1 MPQNLSISKIKKN
14 LTLAISIYL
23 LFISVNSKIPTT
35 DQTHISTTPSPVS
48 TSASALV
55 QAGVSEQNQ
64 GFEAVVQNVVD
75 GDTIKILFASS
86 TLTTIR
92 LIGIDTP
99 ETVDPRKPVQC
110 FGKEASAKT
119 KELLLGKKVRIE
131 LDSTQGTKDKYGR
144 TLAYVYL
151 ESDASVKDEL
161 FFNKYMIEKGY
172 AHEYTYDMPYKY
184 QAEFKLAERAAREA
198 GLGLWAPGVC
208 VSRRISK

>member
-1 MPQNLSISKIKKN
+1 MPQNITISKIKKI

-23 LFISVNSKIPTT
+23 LFISVNSKSPTT
-35 DQTHISTTPSPVS
+35 DQTHISTVPSPVS
-48 TSASALV
+48 TSSSVLV
-55 QAGVSEQNQ
+55 QVGVPEQNQ
-64 GFEAVVQNVVD
+64 SFEAVVQNVVD

-110 FGKEASAKT
+110 FGKEASAKA

-144 TLAYVYL
+144 TLAYVYR
-151 ESDASVKDEL
+151 EADASAKGEL
-161 FFNKYMIEKGY
+161 FFNKYMIEQGY

-184 QAEFKLAERAAREA
+184 QAEFKLAERSARES

-208 VSRRISK
+208 VSKRISN